1 MAAITWTDVTNVA
14 PELSTIAVAQQTALL
29 LLVNDY
35 LDPNTWEGEGSQKLT
50 SGRAYLAAH
59 LATLGKRKGVNGML
73 TAEAGGG
80 LSRSYGMLT
89 NPTMYSLTTYGE
101 IFAMLAKSTVARAG
115 FSLANGAMVPSD
127 PGWDG

>member
-1 MAAITWTDVTNVA
+1 VAAITWTDVTNVA
-14 PELSTIAVAQQTALL
+14 PELSTIASTVQTALL

-35 LDPNTWEGEGSQKLT
+35 LDPDTWGGEDSQKLL

-59 LATLGKRKGVNGML
+59 LATLGKRKGVNGQL

-89 NPTMYSLTTYGE
+89 NPTMYSMTTYGE
-101 IFAMLAKSTVARAG
+101 IFAMLAKTTVARVG
-115 FSLANGAMVPSD
+115 FSLAAGAQVPSD